1 MMNCVSLNQ
10 MCMYFRGIPG
20 IDWQDNDADAS
31 RITTVYYNSYDA
43 NSNSTAGDG
52 TVGFMYHIIL

>member
-1 MMNCVSLNQ
+1 